1 MFWYH
6 HRSSFALVQNTATYL
21 LFSLLVH
28 AAGSLKISAPFW
40 YILLV
45 NCRVLTGSVFYT
57 EGRGA
62 DEMGWEHSCSFLFA
76 FPSFPPSLKSA
87 LCMKSSVII
96 FVDMRTLGFILVLWC
111 LKKILFKEF
120 ERICRQLSL
129 CSRLTSLSCTH
140 FTKTTSNLR
149 KKRKEKKKQIYNEL
163 IQNSTKLWSHSSL
176 TAEIHRVSFW
186 MIIDRKRRGR
196 HEFLEM
202 KGSSTVWGVA
212 GYARGSKM
220 NWVCA

>member
-6 HRSSFALVQNTATYL
+6 HSSSLALVQNTVTYL

-28 AAGSLKISAPFW
+28 AAGSFKISAPFW

-76 FPSFPPSLKSA
+76 FPSFLPSLKSA

-96 FVDMRTLGFILVLWC
+96 FVDMRTLGFISVLWC

-120 ERICRQLSL
+120 ERICRHLSL

-140 FTKTTSNLR
+140 FTKTTSKLR
-149 KKRKEKKKQIYNEL
+149 KKRKEKKNKY
-163 IQNSTKLWSHSSL
+163 T
-176 TAEIHRVSFW
+176 
-186 MIIDRKRRGR
+186 
-196 HEFLEM
+196 
-202 KGSSTVWGVA
+202 
-212 GYARGSKM
+212 M
-220 NWVCA
+220 NWFKIPLSCGHIPALPRKFIEYLSEWSLIERDVVAMNS